1 MKLPIAVLLGL
12 FAFEAAAAEN
22 RPDKAESGGELRI
35 TLASEPKSLH
45 PLLVNEESGEV
56 VRYMTTGV
64 LIRLNRL
71 SQKPQPELAESWK
84 VSDQG
89 KRITFELK
97 QNLKFSDGTPFDA
110 TDVVFTIDKLLDKNL
125 HSSVAESFQAGG
137 KVTATANSPKSVT
150 IQFQSYT
157 AGIERLFDSVSIISS
172 RSPKK
177 EAAVLGAFMV
187 IESKPGSHLRLGRN
201 PYYWKRDSNG
211 RQLPY
216 LDSVRIEFQR
226 NRDLELIRFQKD
238 ELDILSN
245 LEPESFKKL
254 KGKAEVSA
262 LDLGTSLDTVQVWFN
277 QVETSPIAAH
287 KKEWFKSAAF
297 RLAMSESINRQ
308 DMARVVYLGYGTPAA
323 GMISPANLNWVS
335 SQVQTPAFQPKQ
347 ALSRLVKAGFKYENG
362 LLIDKTNH
370 PVEFTIVTNAGN
382 KVRERLAAMMQAD
395 LKQIGIKVQVA
406 ALDFP
411 SLIER
416 IMRNFNYEACLLGMV
431 NLDLD
436 PSSMMNVWLSS
447 GPNHAWNPNQKAPAT
462 AWEAEID
469 KLMRQQATEIDAKKR
484 KAAFEKVQEI
494 VAREAPILFLV
505 NKHALAAAS
514 TKLRNIKPSIVM
526 PQMLWNIEEIYFA
539 QGALRASK

>member
-1 MKLPIAVLLGL
+1 MKLRIALSLGL
-12 FAFEAAAAEN
+12 FAFGAIAAEN
-22 RPDKAESGGELRI
+22 RTVKAESGGELRI

-56 VRYMTTGV
+56 VRYLTTGV

-97 QNLKFSDGTPFDA
+97 QNLKFSDGTPFDSA
-110 TDVVFTIDKLLDKNL
+110 DVVFTVDKMLDKNL
-125 HSSVAESFQAGG
+125 HSPLAESFQAAG
-137 KVTATANSPKSVT
+137 KVTAKANNSKSVT
-150 IQFQSYT
+150 IQFESYI
-157 AGIERLFDSVSIISS
+157 AGIERLFDNVSIISS

-187 IESKPGSHLRLGRN
+187 VESKSGSYLRLGRN
-201 PYYWKRDSNG
+201 PYFWKRDSSG

-216 LDSVRIEFQR
+216 LDSIRIEFQR

-238 ELDILSN
+238 ELDIVSN
-245 LEPESFKKL
+245 LEPESFNKL
-254 KGKAEVSA
+254 KAKLEVTA

-277 QVETSPIAAH
+277 QVEASPIAAH
-287 KKEWFKSAAF
+287 KKEWFKSSAF
-297 RLAMSESINRQ
+297 RLAISESINRQ
-308 DMARVVYLGYGTPAA
+308 DMARVVYLGYGAPAA
-323 GMISPANLNWVS
+323 GMISPANFNWVS
-335 SQVQTPAFQPKQ
+335 KQVQAPDFQPKQ
-347 ALSRLVKAGFKYENG
+347 ALARLVKAGFRYDNG
-362 LLIDKTNH
+362 VLIDKSNH

-395 LKQIGIKVQVA
+395 LKQIGIKVQIA

-416 IMRNFNYEACLLGMV
+416 IMRSFNYEACLLGMV

-447 GPNHAWNPNQKAPAT
+447 GSNHAWNPNQKTPAT
-462 AWEAEID
+462 SWEAEID

-484 KAAFEKVQEI
+484 KVAFDRVQAI

-505 NKHALAAAS
+505 NKHSLAAAS
-514 TKLRNIKPSIVM
+514 TKLRNIKPTILI
-526 PQMLWNIEEIYFA
+526 PQMLWNIEEVYFA